1 MVNRLIEQVLDQLSF
16 LEPLSDALQK
26 LIGDL
31 LEQGGESARQA
42 KDALNG
48 VWFEHP
54 LHPAMTDIPIGA
66 WTCATFLDLASAA
79 DGRMAKAAD
88 VLVGVGCAGAVGAA
102 VTGLADW
109 QDTYGKER
117 RTGLAHALLNTGAL
131 ALFLS
136 SLSLRRSG
144 SRGLGVMASLTGYGL
159 ALGAS
164 YLGGDL
170 VFRMGTQV
178 NRTAWLEGPD
188 DWTATV
194 PETDVPE
201 GKLLRAMAGDV
212 PVMLC
217 RHSDQLYAM
226 CAVCPHAGGPL
237 DEGSLAGR
245 SVICPWHASQF
256 DLADGAIIHG
266 PASVPPP
273 LYDTRVTDGTI
284 EVKRRAG
291 SPAV

>member
-1 MVNRLIEQVLDQLSF
+1 MYQLIENVLDQLTF
-16 LEPLSDALQK
+16 LEPIADSLQK
-26 LIGDL
+26 IIGQL
-31 LEQGGESARQA
+31 LEQGGEQAKVA

-66 WTCATFLDLASAA
+66 WTCSTMLDLASAGDERLA
-79 DGRMAKAAD
+79 TAAD

-102 VTGLADW
+102 ITGLADW

-117 RTGLAHALLNTGAL
+117 RTGMAHALLNTGAL
-131 ALFLS
+131 ALFLTS
-136 SLSLRRSG
+136 FGLRRAG
-144 SRGLGVMASLTGYGL
+144 ARPIGILASLTGYGL

-178 NRTAWLEGPD
+178 NRTAWIEGPD
-188 DWTATV
+188 EWTPAIA
-194 PETDVPE
+194 ESDVPDNT
-201 GKLLRAMAGDV
+201 LVRAKAGDV
-212 PVMLC
+212 PVLLC
-217 RHSDQLYAM
+217 RQNGRLYAM
-226 CAVCPHAGGPL
+226 SAVCPHAGGPL
-237 DEGSLAGR
+237 DEGTIEAR

-266 PASVPPP
+266 PASVQPP
-273 LYDTRVTDGTI
+273 LYDTRVESGQI
-284 EVKRRAG
+284 EVKRRAE
-291 SPAV
+291 